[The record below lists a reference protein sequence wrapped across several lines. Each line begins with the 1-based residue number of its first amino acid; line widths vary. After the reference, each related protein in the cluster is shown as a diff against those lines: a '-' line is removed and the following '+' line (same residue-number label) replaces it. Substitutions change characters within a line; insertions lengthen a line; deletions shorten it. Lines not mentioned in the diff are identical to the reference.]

1 MIGKRM
7 FWGFV
12 SLAVLTLMAC
22 IATFSVLAGS
32 FQGEV
37 ILLNFAVNV
46 PMCMIIGYADYKM
59 VAFLHK
65 CQKNADALSIVASV
79 IVSNL
84 AIGSLF
90 VLYYLI
96 SSPVR
101 LAGQDGLLQRL
112 LPVVLCNSIIVLI
125 IEAFF
130 YNNLFLANKARLAK
144 VEQEKAKYQLE
155 NLKRQINPH
164 FLFNSLNVLSA
175 LTYQDAGKANLF
187 AKKLSSVYR
196 YLLVTQEEAKVPL
209 QKELDFVNAYIY
221 LEQIRF
227 GETLCIHMTCDNE
240 ALRKYI
246 VPASIQMLIE
256 NALKHNINT
265 RDFPLK
271 INIRI
276 NKECVV
282 VTNNL
287 QLRNTVSKN
296 GVGLKNLEEQ
306 YRIHGHHIEIK
317 KSDTDFTVVLPLF

>member
-7 FWGFV
+7 FWGVV

-221 LEQIRF
+221 LICSR
-227 GETLCIHMTCDNE
+227 
-240 ALRKYI
+240 
-246 VPASIQMLIE
+246 
-256 NALKHNINT
+256 
-265 RDFPLK
+265 
-271 INIRI
+271 
-276 NKECVV
+276 
-282 VTNNL
+282 
-287 QLRNTVSKN
+287 
-296 GVGLKNLEEQ
+296 
-306 YRIHGHHIEIK
+306 
-317 KSDTDFTVVLPLF
+317 

>member
-7 FWGFV
+7 FWGVV

-209 QKELDFVNAYIY
+209 QK
-221 LEQIRF
+221 
-227 GETLCIHMTCDNE
+227 
-240 ALRKYI
+240 
-246 VPASIQMLIE
+246 
-256 NALKHNINT
+256 
-265 RDFPLK
+265 
-271 INIRI
+271 
-276 NKECVV
+276 
-282 VTNNL
+282 NL
-287 QLRNTVSKN
+287 TS
-296 GVGLKNLEEQ
+296 
-306 YRIHGHHIEIK
+306 
-317 KSDTDFTVVLPLF
+317 